1 MSLYTWSR
9 ATLLVLCFAAVAAAQ
24 GTITGTILGTVTD
37 ETGAVLPN
45 VTITAT
51 QTATSQV
58 RSTSTN
64 GVGQYTLPFLP
75 IGPYRLTAEKQGF
88 KTEARSGFSLAID
101 QQLTANFTLAV
112 GSVNEQISVNAEA
125 SQLKT
130 ESAEVSETF
139 ENKRV
144 VALPLNGR
152 QFVQLVLLTAGAT
165 PEPQGIFSQPF
176 ATAGQSPNVN
186 GNRSD
191 SNNYLL
197 DGISINDITYNHLS
211 ASPSVDA
218 IEEFKVQGALYTA
231 EFGSAPGAQ
240 VNVTLK
246 SGTNN
251 FHGGAWEFFRNDVLD
266 SRNFFDGRNVSPFR
280 QNQFG
285 GTLGGPIQKD
295 KTFFFFNYEGLRIRK
310 GIPLTSALPTQPLR
324 NGDFTGF
331 GTVYDPK
338 SYSSTTNTSTPFLR
352 NQIPADRFDASSKAL
367 LALIPVPASNQ
378 LGRNYTGFGPRRV
391 DSDQVNVKGDRN
403 FGPNNLL
410 MARFTYSNIG
420 DLEPVPGI
428 ASFETASAPVGPPG
442 FGQKTAIR
450 DVNAVLQYTRIFS
463 SSISNQFRAGYNRT
477 QIAQT
482 QQNKTDFSAQ
492 TGIQGNDGR
501 VFSNGVP
508 VFSILGFSSL
518 GGTTFD
524 LGWRNNSYPI
534 IDDLAWIRGRH
545 TIKIGFSG
553 EILHPNTQFLLS
565 PRGSFTFRNIFTA
578 DPRTPGTTGQA
589 FADFLL
595 GLPNQAAAGV
605 GNTLV
610 YLRTYRIGTYVQ
622 DDWKVNSK
630 LTINLGIRYE
640 FSPRYKEKYNRW
652 VNFDT
657 RTGNFVLASDNGKTN
672 PAAQIRSFPTLTFVT
687 DQQTTLPRQS
697 LVKDDR
703 NNFAPRIGFAY
714 TPVQN
719 TVIRAG
725 YGIFYTSLNA
735 SDGLSFNPPFFG
747 NKSFLNSSFA
757 SLIPTETALISQ
769 TAVTPN
775 AQVLAV
781 DRPLGYVQQWSLN
794 IQRDLGHQWIVEGIY
809 LGSKGTKLS
818 NSVSPNQ
825 AVPGPG
831 PLTSR
836 LPYPNL
842 SPGLSYSSSLAWS
855 TYESSTLKLQKAYSN
870 GLVLASN
877 YTWAHSI
884 DISSSGNSNAANAN
898 KPQDSRNLSAEKGD
912 SIFDARHRFVFDGSY
927 DLPFGPGKRW
937 ANNLSG
943 LGARLVEGFSFS
955 GIITIQSRLPFS
967 PQLGIDRSGTGVNQ
981 DRPNAIGDP
990 NAIGNRTPD
999 QFFNTGAFALQN
1011 AGLYGNAGRDTIRGP
1026 NLHDVDFSILKTT
1039 RVGEGRQLEFRA
1051 ESFNLLN
1058 RPNFK
1063 LPNRIFGT
1071 PDFGKIFSAYDAREI
1086 QFGLKFVF

>member
-51 QTATSQV
+51 QTATGQV

-251 FHGGAWEFFRNDVLD
+251 FHGGSWEFFRNDVLD

-338 SYSSTTNTSTPFLR
+338 SYSST
-352 NQIPADRFDASSKAL
+352 
-367 LALIPVPASNQ
+367 
-378 LGRNYTGFGPRRV
+378 
-391 DSDQVNVKGDRN
+391 
-403 FGPNNLL
+403 
-410 MARFTYSNIG
+410 
-420 DLEPVPGI
+420 
-428 ASFETASAPVGPPG
+428 
-442 FGQKTAIR
+442 
-450 DVNAVLQYTRIFS
+450 
-463 SSISNQFRAGYNRT
+463 
-477 QIAQT
+477 
-482 QQNKTDFSAQ
+482 
-492 TGIQGNDGR
+492 
-501 VFSNGVP
+501 
-508 VFSILGFSSL
+508 
-518 GGTTFD
+518 
-524 LGWRNNSYPI
+524 
-534 IDDLAWIRGRH
+534 
-545 TIKIGFSG
+545 
-553 EILHPNTQFLLS
+553 
-565 PRGSFTFRNIFTA
+565 
-578 DPRTPGTTGQA
+578 
-589 FADFLL
+589 
-595 GLPNQAAAGV
+595 
-605 GNTLV
+605 
-610 YLRTYRIGTYVQ
+610 
-622 DDWKVNSK
+622 
-630 LTINLGIRYE
+630 
-640 FSPRYKEKYNRW
+640 
-652 VNFDT
+652 
-657 RTGNFVLASDNGKTN
+657 
-672 PAAQIRSFPTLTFVT
+672 
-687 DQQTTLPRQS
+687 
-697 LVKDDR
+697 
-703 NNFAPRIGFAY
+703 
-714 TPVQN
+714 
-719 TVIRAG
+719 
-725 YGIFYTSLNA
+725 
-735 SDGLSFNPPFFG
+735 
-747 NKSFLNSSFA
+747 
-757 SLIPTETALISQ
+757 
-769 TAVTPN
+769 
-775 AQVLAV
+775 
-781 DRPLGYVQQWSLN
+781 
-794 IQRDLGHQWIVEGIY
+794 
-809 LGSKGTKLS
+809 
-818 NSVSPNQ
+818 
-825 AVPGPG
+825 
-831 PLTSR
+831 
-836 LPYPNL
+836 
-842 SPGLSYSSSLAWS
+842 
-855 TYESSTLKLQKAYSN
+855 
-870 GLVLASN
+870 
-877 YTWAHSI
+877 
-884 DISSSGNSNAANAN
+884 
-898 KPQDSRNLSAEKGD
+898 
-912 SIFDARHRFVFDGSY
+912 
-927 DLPFGPGKRW
+927 
-937 ANNLSG
+937 
-943 LGARLVEGFSFS
+943 
-955 GIITIQSRLPFS
+955 
-967 PQLGIDRSGTGVNQ
+967 
-981 DRPNAIGDP
+981 
-990 NAIGNRTPD
+990 
-999 QFFNTGAFALQN
+999 
-1011 AGLYGNAGRDTIRGP
+1011 
-1026 NLHDVDFSILKTT
+1026 
-1039 RVGEGRQLEFRA
+1039 
-1051 ESFNLLN
+1051 
-1058 RPNFK
+1058 
-1063 LPNRIFGT
+1063 
-1071 PDFGKIFSAYDAREI
+1071 
-1086 QFGLKFVF
+1086 